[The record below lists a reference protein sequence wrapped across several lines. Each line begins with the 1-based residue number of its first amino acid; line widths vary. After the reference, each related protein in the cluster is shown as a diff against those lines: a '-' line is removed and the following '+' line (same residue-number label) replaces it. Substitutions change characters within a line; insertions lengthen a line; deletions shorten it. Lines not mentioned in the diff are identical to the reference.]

1 MNKPRVVIIGSG
13 PAGYVAAIRA
23 AQLGCD
29 VLIVE
34 KGSIGGVCLN
44 RGCIPTKALASITST
59 LRRIK
64 QLRKKGVL
72 VNDIEVSFEKV
83 FASRDSVVSRLVR
96 GVEYLLRKNG
106 VQIVRGEGKIVDNG
120 VVEVSGERFKYDKLI
135 IATGSLPSKPNIPG
149 IEEVNTVSGDE
160 LVVMNEV
167 PKKLLVVGGGAIG
180 IELAQIFK
188 TLGSEVYVVE
198 IMPHILPNI
207 DSEVAL
213 TLQKI
218 LSREGIQILTNTSV
232 SRFEK
237 VDEGISAYL
246 SNGIRLVVDKVLVA
260 VGRRPNTKDLNLHI
274 LGVEVGR
281 RGEIITNDKME
292 TNVPNVYAAGDV
304 VGKYFLAYTAF
315 EEGIT
320 AAENA
325 LGLNSR
331 INYSAVPIAI
341 FTDPEVASVGMSED
355 EAKKS
360 LGDVIVSKFPLTA
373 NGRALTL
380 DSYEG
385 FVKIITSKDGR
396 LLGMHMIGPEA
407 SEIIHIASIIVSR
420 GGKVS
425 ELLDTLY
432 VHPTVSEAVK
442 EAVLISLKKP
452 IHI

>member
-1 MNKPRVVIIGSG
+1 M
-13 PAGYVAAIRA
+13 
-23 AQLGCD
+23 
-29 VLIVE
+29 
-34 KGSIGGVCLN
+34 
-44 RGCIPTKALASITST
+44 
-59 LRRIK
+59 
-64 QLRKKGVL
+64 L

>member
-23 AQLGCD
+23 AQLGGD

-218 LSREGIQILTNTSV
+218 LSREGIQIFTNTSV

-237 VDEGISAYL
+237 VDDGISAYL